1 MKVKLLRG
9 ENINGQSLLVKTDG
23 GTDIMIDAGMDMKEG
38 KPLPLGGVEK
48 VDYLFVTHAHLDH
61 SGFVP
66 QIKEN
71 YYPQLII
78 NEDTERIM
86 NILFADKVYNK
97 TVANKDSDPP
107 VIKADGY
114 IGVNG
119 RYDFHKFILRSFGAN
134 HIVGASSFMVEE
146 GGKSVMIS
154 GDISKHI
161 PPSVTDEMKFPD
173 VKPDI
178 LFLESTYGGTIFPDR
193 AKEEERLVEKVDEV
207 LIRGGN
213 VLIPAFSVGR
223 TQDIALTLKKHGI
236 TSYIDGMG
244 RKVADA
250 FGLSDIK
257 RVIDNHH
264 REKIL
269 FSRGGKVVI
278 VAAGFLGG
286 GFVLKYIK
294 NWAPQKRNTLIFP
307 SPYQSGLAKEIVG
320 GAESV
325 RVVEKY
331 YNKGREINKE
341 GFIPIKAEVNKFSL
355 SAHADQNGLVDYAKI
370 VSPKKIVLIHG
381 EKESKLALKDR
392 MEKEI
397 PNVPVVIAQDGD
409 EWEVLN

>member
-23 GTDIMIDAGMDMKEG
+23 GANIMIDAGMDMKER
-38 KPLPLGGVEK
+38 KPIPLEGVEK

-61 SGFVP
+61 SGLVP

-71 YYPQLII
+71 YYPQII
-78 NEDTERIM
+78 CNEDTERIM
-86 NILFADKVYNK
+86 NILFADKIYNK
-97 TVANKDSDPP
+97 ALNNEKTDPP

-119 RYDFHKFILRSFGAN
+119 RYDLRKFILHSYGAH
-134 HIVGASSFMVEE
+134 HIVGASSLMVEE

-207 LIRGGN
+207 LLRGGN

-236 TSYIDGMG
+236 ASYIDGMG

-250 FGLSDIK
+250 FGLSDIN
-257 RVIDNHH
+257 RVVDNHH

-269 FSRGGKVVI
+269 FSRGGKVII

-294 NWAPQKRNTLIFP
+294 NWATKKRNTLIFP
-307 SPYQSGLAKEIVG
+307 SPYQSGLAKEIVD

-331 YNKGREINKE
+331 YNKGREMKKAA
-341 GFIPIKAEVNKFSL
+341 FIPIKAEVYKFSL
-355 SAHADQNGLVDYAKI
+355 SAHADQNGLVEYARI
-370 VSPKKIVLIHG
+370 VSPTKIILVHG
-381 EKESKLALKDR
+381 EKDSKLALKSR
-392 MEKEI
+392 LEREM

-409 EWEVLN
+409 EYEV